1 MPDAMFI
8 RSLIALCAV
17 ALCAGCAS
25 TPQATPERD
34 AEARRFE
41 PVTRE
46 AVIYIYR
53 PGIAL
58 SGPETTLW
66 VDNRLVGTSLP
77 GTFFRVI
84 VRPGE
89 VTLYGVGY
97 DQGSLPLRVKRG
109 ESAFVALNVVNG
121 RSQFRQVAPDEG
133 RRVIRRCCALLETW
147 RPGQRPLLR

>member
-1 MPDAMFI
+1 MSRAG
-8 RSLIALCAV
+8 RALLAAIALA
-17 ALCAGCAS
+17 AAGCAS

-34 AEARRFE
+34 AEAKAFE
-41 PVTRE
+41 PPPAGAAALYV
-46 AVIYIYR
+46 YR
-53 PGIAL
+53 DDFPGHSTSEDSVL
-58 SGPETTLW
+58 YVGE
-66 VDNRLVGTSLP
+66 RLIGATLP